1 MMRKFI
7 SLTAL
12 LLFVLAQAAFAA
24 APIEENSFET
34 PEHEARYQ
42 DLIEVLRCPKCLNVN
57 LAGSDAPIAALM
69 RAEIREQL
77 AEGRSDE
84 EIKEFMVARY
94 GEFVLYKPR
103 LTAGTALLWFG
114 PLILL
119 LAGFF
124 IVKRML
130 ASQRADVTEARL
142 SPEEQQKLQSLLGD
156 DKGTR

>member
-1 MMRKFI
+1 MRK
-7 SLTAL
+7 SCSVL
-12 LLFVLAQAAFAA
+12 LLLLLLTPAAFAA
-24 APIEENSFET
+24 APIEDVSFDS
-34 PEHEARYQ
+34 PEQEARYE

-57 LAGSDAPIAALM
+57 LAGSDAPIAAIM
-69 RAEIREQL
+69 RAEVREQL
-77 AEGRSDE
+77 AEGRTDE

-124 IVKRML
+124 ILQRVL
-130 ASQRADVTEARL
+130 ASQRGAATEAAL
-142 SPEEQQKLQSLLGD
+142 SPEERQKLQSLLGE
-156 DKGTR
+156 DKGGQ